1 MTRVVVNRWSPFLTL
16 LSSVRNSKLSGS
28 KLRCIETR
36 TYFSA
41 KNLFPPPLGSGVSNL
56 LQLLLFCPNNGDAD
70 VVSSRLDAITMS
82 LPPLGVLLMYWML
95 IGRKE
100 RESLGSPAP

>member
-1 MTRVVVNRWSPFLTL
+1 MTRAVVDRWSPFLTL

-41 KNLFPPPLGSGVSNL
+41 PPTKNLQGSGVNNL
-56 LQLLLFCPNNGDAD
+56 LQLLPYDPDDGDAD
-70 VVSSRLDAITMS
+70 AVSSGLDAVTMR
-82 LPPLGVLLMYWML
+82 LPPWV
-95 IGRKE
+95 
-100 RESLGSPAP
+100 SCSHV